1 MHVTRQLSMKAL
13 VIATLLCAAFQ
24 LSAKAQ
30 TTPSAGTSG
39 TEDHFQ
45 RTFPLTQGGTISV
58 KNYKGLI
65 AVEGS
70 NQQQVTVDV
79 AKVYD
84 GDSKYRDEWLRDT
97 QVNFSSS
104 ADRVDVRVEYPQHM
118 CVFSCDENWGGQ
130 VRLTIHVPRR
140 VNLDIDGYKPETKI
154 SAVDGDIRIRSYKS
168 PIDIRDTAGAID
180 IDTYKDRIAL
190 DNVSL
195 RGRLRVHDYKAET
208 SINARELAQGA
219 DLETSKGDI
228 TVSLPANVAVN
239 LDVSGGRRSDI
250 RSDFPVTSEAGYD
263 RRIKGAINGG
273 GPELRIRTEKGSVS
287 LRKGGGTI

>member
-1 MHVTRQLSMKAL
+1 MTKQFQVRIL
-13 VIATLLCAAFQ
+13 VIAALLCAAFQ
-24 LSAKAQ
+24 LGAKAQ
-30 TTPSAGTSG
+30 TAQGPGTAG

-45 RTFPLTQGGTISV
+45 RAFPLAQGGTISV

-65 AVEGS
+65 AVEGT

-84 GDSKYRDEWLRDT
+84 GDSKYRDEWLRGT

-104 ADRVDVRVEYPQHM
+104 SDRVDVRVEYPQHM
-118 CVFSCDENWGGQ
+118 CMFNCDENWGGQ
-130 VRLTIHVPRR
+130 VRLTIRAPRR
-140 VNLDIDGYKPETKI
+140 VNLDIDGYKPETKV
-154 SAVDGDIRIRSYKS
+154 SAIDGDIRIRSYKS
-168 PIDIRDTAGAID
+168 AIDIRDTAGAID
-180 IDTYKDRIAL
+180 IETYKDRIAL

-195 RGRLRVHDYKAET
+195 RGRLRVHDFKAET

-228 TVSLPANVAVN
+228 TVALPSNVAVN
-239 LDVSGGRRSDI
+239 LDVSGGRRADI

-263 RRIKGAINGG
+263 NRHIKGAINGG

-287 LRKGGGTI
+287 LRKGGGSI